1 MGSEIRYRAAL
12 WAQTGVKDCAVEEER
27 GSYRRGGRWTMSHPR
42 PSLTVTVTVTA
53 YLGQEGEEW
62 EALGVTSIGD
72 ASVQ

>member
-1 MGSEIRYRAAL
+1 MDNVASA
-12 WAQTGVKDCAVEEER
+12 
-27 GSYRRGGRWTMSHPR
+27 P
-42 PSLTVTVTVTA
+42 VTHRLSGA